1 MQPRRVESSA
11 AAPASFI
18 VLLRSPLLC
27 SPLATGLCLESTL
40 VVRLVDNDD
49 QLHDH
54 SKSVAHPLLASPHR
68 SAAGAMDS
76 DVAFSSEE
84 EDAQQQQQQH
94 YNQQESKREQRDST
108 AASPAAATEVANGT
122 RPPHRRKQRRSSLDQ
137 PTSDDEPSSSSSQS
151 SSSASAASASSPL
164 PHSSYGPSAG
174 QSRSP
179 LGKTSVQANAQ
190 LMELFS
196 SMAARYEAQHPFL
209 SLSSFLDCLLSWESL
224 CGLYIAAVCIAG
236 YGYMRLVHMLV
247 EGLLMLV
254 FTAAALALSMWQ
266 SYLEHTELVRLLRA
280 RMELVLRLPT
290 LAQQTTTDHPPSST
304 FVRTHRDGRWRLL
317 PANLLVEGD
326 LIEVD
331 EGDPLPGKCKRVEG
345 AGEALSGA
353 EGRERQEMRV
363 VEVPAEVAPG
373 GPKRKADVRERSA
386 IASHSHH
393 VMHPSLST
401 SPFHS
406 FSHHPAHH
414 VHPFH
419 PHLSHAHSNPSI
431 VHDSHAYPRS
441 YPRVISPGQT
451 SHSSIIVNPPPH
463 PPSPPQPPAPPHT
476 GRLPSSFSDSALS
489 TLSAG
494 ERKAEEAEPAAHPMQ
509 PSHSV
514 RSMSSLSSYS
524 PAPVSP
530 FPAAYTLSSLP
541 ALAASSSHFYIVID
555 SPLQQQLSFLLR
567 PPDESRSDRPPQPLT
582 AARVQL
588 TKRRVR
594 WFAVCCF
601 LLYCVVTI
609 IRLSVRHGWPPNGS
623 GDERKEWYQ
632 ALFYHSALLLLPLSF
647 LPSAFYMFLL
657 DAVGNAHLLVLQEA
671 VQARTEQGYGPS
683 SVLGPEGDARERERQ
698 EREKRKSGQRR
709 RSDSISSVSS
719 ASSSSTDEGDEV
731 AGGEDNDIDDHNT
744 FTFIDSLV
752 LSSSSLFHHTLDIL
766 TGRELYITRTVNP
779 LLTLGNI
786 TTFCCLD
793 AEGILSENEPSP
805 DHLLLYSGGKA
816 TVIDIINDPTSANGI
831 MMEGDWQRHMGVLKP
846 VGLNCALNHSCNMR
860 DSQLCEFV
868 VAGSGDGGGSEER
881 EVSGCLCPLA
891 REIGF
896 DVRWIRQQYYISKV
910 LYNVTLMQQSTHGT
924 VKQRRKGRASTKP
937 GNKPHSTAAA
947 TSASSYSPLFDAK
960 VRTMT
965 SIAVQDRLLPD
976 SFHLLTNGDPL
987 LTFRHCSAY
996 WDGDN
1001 IKPVDEAIASSFQS
1015 ILQQWWHQDLHC
1027 IAFAYTPIPSLYY
1040 ALLMDESGREREYI
1054 IDTWQEAAGWERKP
1068 ESVGTDGGSEAD
1080 GTGGTGTADE
1090 MKDER
1095 RYGVSD
1101 MATMREDA
1109 REDDEAALYGV
1120 VHDVESGEYDAKAAQ
1135 QLVDDNEV
1143 LLDEATD
1150 IVEEATRGARRVRWD
1165 SQDVSSAEEEKD
1177 DSSHEAELSS
1187 ASVDSNSANLGPLPP
1202 YNVTGAAQPISPTN
1216 KATAGVLTSVK
1227 PVRILRIPA
1236 LHRTSFSS
1244 SQNGPLGNP
1253 RTPTSSSSTIQ
1264 AGLPTGPPRSSDSPP
1279 PAADHES
1286 PAAPSTHVD
1295 ILDPPPAPSQPEPP
1309 GPPPTAGGSGSS
1321 HDVRISIPSSPSMAD
1336 TNESQLHAPLLTTT
1350 TDGPTLRR
1358 LHLHPSSSSS
1368 STTAAMQAATAPR
1381 ASTPSN
1387 LNTYLLSSPYNTAVR
1402 SSSTSSNA
1410 PPPRPGSTPALLYP
1424 TTAPA
1429 PSSLSPSFPSNQL
1442 QPLLVAALS
1451 QPSVSPLPQPASA
1464 RPGSSQRRAR
1474 ASSLSHSH
1482 SQQQLSSL
1490 GLPIPAA
1497 SPASFLPSLQ
1507 HNDSPI
1513 LPFTMSSPP
1522 ASSTPSND
1530 TPPHASRANNT
1541 PLAQPTLTTTSAAS
1555 ATTAMP
1561 PLSPTSASSVYKQ
1574 LQHDQLF
1581 LGMVAMRDQPKT
1593 EVRSLVEHLM
1603 AAGIRFVLFSPENE
1617 RKTQAFGGK
1626 IGLFTDF
1633 NVFISLADPEGA
1645 DDKVERRQGK
1655 SQLPR
1660 GVSAIRAH
1668 LERVDNVPLLV
1679 SLFTDCRS
1687 ADVKEM
1693 IRIYQENGESVMCMG
1708 SSLKVDNAECFMQAD
1723 IAASLDPIPSRECQH
1738 KTYTSNEERDRE
1750 RQRGGGSSG
1759 GGGGGGGGD
1768 GVDRESLLGDEEEGD
1783 SNYSDSREFA
1793 VSSAITSMP
1802 CALPLSLT
1810 TDLMQF
1816 IALICEGRRL
1826 STNFN
1831 QVLSFAVQAY
1841 LALFILLLFTYIID
1855 TPPLFTGYQLLWLTF
1870 LIIPALSLS
1879 LFFSTRSADVMTRLA
1894 DKNIDIASDSS
1905 RHITY
1910 FIARWLPSM
1919 LIYALFFLVFLH
1931 SSFDSHLLFDTYY
1944 WQSAYSGA
1952 SLTQVDSYHSVLVD
1966 VQAYSQVVYVLALVG
1981 HSACM
1986 VHRYDSLRRAR
1997 PWVNWVWCTVAV
2009 GCAAA
2014 QVVFAAVTWA
2024 AAGKVGVSVSWVW
2037 YVWLIVWPVWLV
2049 TVDELLKAHDRQRRE
2064 FYHNRARSHF
2074 DTVLGMHSPK

>member
-1 MQPRRVESSA
+1 
-11 AAPASFI
+11 
-18 VLLRSPLLC
+18 
-27 SPLATGLCLESTL
+27 
-40 VVRLVDNDD
+40 
-49 QLHDH
+49 
-54 SKSVAHPLLASPHR
+54 
-68 SAAGAMDS
+68 MDS

-84 EDAQQQQQQH
+84 EDVYQQRQH
-94 YNQQESKREQRDST
+94 DNHEELKREQLDTTPAT
-108 AASPAAATEVANGT
+108 AATAQ
-122 RPPHRRKQRRSSLDQ
+122 RPTDAPRPRRHKQQRRSVEQ
-137 PTSDDEPSSSSSQS
+137 PTSDDERSSSSSES
-151 SSSASAASASSPL
+151 SLSHSAASASQPSPR
-164 PHSSYGPSAG
+164 PSYAPSAA
-174 QSRSP
+174 QARSQ

-190 LMELFS
+190 LMDLFS

-224 CGLYIAAVCIAG
+224 CGLYIAAVCIVG
-236 YGYMRLVHMLV
+236 YGYLRLTHMLV
-247 EGLLMLV
+247 EGLLLLA

-331 EGDPLPGKCKRVEG
+331 EGDPLPGKCRRVEG
-345 AGEALSGA
+345 TVETLAAA

-363 VEVPAEVAPG
+363 VEVQEVSTGAQ
-373 GPKRKADVRERSA
+373 KKKAADLRERSA

-393 VMHPSLST
+393 VVHPSLSA

-406 FSHHPAHH
+406 FSHHPTHH
-414 VHPFH
+414 IHPLH
-419 PHLSHAHSNPSI
+419 SHLSHAHSNPSLS
-431 VHDSHAYPRS
+431 HDSHTYPRS
-441 YPRVISPGQT
+441 YPRLISPGQT
-451 SHSSIIVNPPPH
+451 SSHSSVLNPPPH
-463 PPSPPQPPAPPHT
+463 PPSPPQPPAPHPV

-489 TLSAG
+489 TLSNG
-494 ERKAEEAEPAAHPMQ
+494 ERKAEEAEPPTHPLQ
-509 PSHSV
+509 PSHNFT
-514 RSMSSLSSYS
+514 SMSSLSSYS
-524 PAPVSP
+524 PQPASP
-530 FPAAYTLSSLP
+530 FPTTHTLSSLP

-582 AARVQL
+582 AARVQV

-601 LLYCVVTI
+601 LLYCAVTV

-623 GDERKEWYQ
+623 GLEGKEWYQ

-647 LPSAFYMFLL
+647 IPSAFYMFLL

-698 EREKRKSGQRR
+698 EREKQRKGGTRR

-719 ASSSSTDEGDEV
+719 ASSTSTDDADEV

-752 LSSSSLFHHTLDIL
+752 LSSSSLAHHTLDIL

-816 TVIDIINDPTSANGI
+816 TVIDIINDPTSSNGI

-868 VAGSGDGGGSEER
+868 VAGGGESGSSEER

-910 LYNVTLMQQSTHGT
+910 MYNVTLMQQSTHGT
-924 VKQRRKGRASTKP
+924 VKQRRKGRATAKLA
-937 GNKPHSTAAA
+937 NKPHNANTATTSTS
-947 TSASSYSPLFDAK
+947 THSPLFDAK

-987 LTFRHCSAY
+987 LTFKHCSAY

-1001 IKPVDEAIASSFQS
+1001 IKPVDDAIASSFQS
-1015 ILQQWWHQDLHC
+1015 ILQQWWHQDLQC
-1027 IAFAYTPIPSLYY
+1027 IAFGYTPIPSLYY
-1040 ALLMDESGREREYI
+1040 ALLMDEAGREREYI

-1068 ESVGTDGGSEAD
+1068 ERASIDGSGESDGRNGGGVDEAKED
-1080 GTGGTGTADE
+1080 
-1090 MKDER
+1090 R
-1095 RYGVSD
+1095 RYGGSD

-1109 REDDEAALYGV
+1109 REGDEAMAYGGV
-1120 VHDVESGEYDAKAAQ
+1120 QDADAGEYDAKAAQQLQ

-1150 IVEEATRGARRVRWD
+1150 IVEEDAARGARRVRWD
-1165 SQDVSSAEEEKD
+1165 SQDVSSAEEKD
-1177 DSSHEAELSS
+1177 DSSHEPELSS
-1187 ASVDSNSANLGPLPP
+1187 ASVDSNSAVPSPLPP
-1202 YNVTGAAQPISPTN
+1202 YMSTGAPQPVSPAHQT
-1216 KATAGVLTSVK
+1216 AAGVLTSVK
-1227 PVRILRIPA
+1227 PVRILHIPA

-1244 SQNGPLGNP
+1244 SQTGPLALP

-1264 AGLPTGPPRSSDSPP
+1264 GGLSTVLLQSSDSPQ
-1279 PAADHES
+1279 ASVRDLIS
-1286 PAAPSTHVD
+1286 APSAHVD
-1295 ILDPPPAPSQPEPP
+1295 IVDPPPAPNQPDPP
-1309 GPPPTAGGSGSS
+1309 APPPTSATV
-1321 HDVRISIPSSPSMAD
+1321 HAFAPDVRITIPSSPSVASRS
-1336 TNESQLHAPLLTTT
+1336 ESQLHAPLLSADT
-1350 TDGPTLRR
+1350 PTLRK
-1358 LHLHPSSSSS
+1358 LQLHPSSSTSF
-1368 STTAAMQAATAPR
+1368 TTAGTVPR
-1381 ASTPSN
+1381 SSTPSN
-1387 LNTYLLSSPYNTAVR
+1387 MSTYLLSSPHDAAAR
-1402 SSSTSSNA
+1402 TSSASFVA

-1424 TTAPA
+1424 NTTPA
-1429 PSSLSPSFPSNQL
+1429 PSSSSFPSSQL
-1442 QPLLVAALS
+1442 QPLLVTAAS
-1451 QPSVSPLPQPASA
+1451 QPTLSPHPQLASA
-1464 RPGSSQRRAR
+1464 QPGSFRRRSR

-1482 SQQQLSSL
+1482 SQHQLATPSMTL
-1490 GLPIPAA
+1490 PAA
-1497 SPASFLPSLQ
+1497 SPASFLPSL
-1507 HNDSPI
+1507 HNNDSLI

-1522 ASSTPSND
+1522 ASSTPSHD
-1530 TPPHASRANNT
+1530 TPPPSSRANNT
-1541 PLAQPTLTTTSAAS
+1541 PLTQPTLTTTAS
-1555 ATTAMP
+1555 ASTTTVMP

-1723 IAASLDPIPSRECQH
+1723 IAASLDPIPSRECVY
-1738 KTYTSNEERDRE
+1738 KTFPSSEERDRE
-1750 RQRGGGSSG
+1750 RQRGGSSG
-1759 GGGGGGGGD
+1759 GGD
-1768 GVDRESLLGDEEEGD
+1768 SVDRESTSGDEEEGD
-1783 SNYSDSREFA
+1783 YSDSREFA

-1841 LALFILLLFTYIID
+1841 LALFILLLVTYIID

-1870 LIIPALSLS
+1870 LIIPALSFA
-1879 LFFSTRSADVMTRLA
+1879 LFFSPRSADVMTRLA
-1894 DKNIDIASDSS
+1894 DKNIDVASDSG
-1905 RHITY
+1905 RHTAY
-1910 FIARWLPSM
+1910 FVLRWLPSM

-1952 SLTQVDSYHSVLVD
+1952 ALASVDSYNSVLVE
-1966 VQAYSQVVYVLALVG
+1966 VQAYSQVAYVAALVV

-1986 VHRYDSLRRAR
+1986 VHRYDSLRRVQ
-1997 PWVNWVWCTVAV
+1997 PWVNRVWCVVAV
-2009 GCAAA
+2009 CCVAA

-2037 YVWLIVWPVWLV
+2037 YVWLVVWPVWLV
-2049 TVDELLKAHDRQRRE
+2049 TIDELVTAHDRRRRE

>member
-1 MQPRRVESSA
+1 
-11 AAPASFI
+11 
-18 VLLRSPLLC
+18 
-27 SPLATGLCLESTL
+27 
-40 VVRLVDNDD
+40 
-49 QLHDH
+49 
-54 SKSVAHPLLASPHR
+54 
-68 SAAGAMDS
+68 MDS
-76 DVAFSSEE
+76 DAASSSEE
-84 EDAQQQQQQH
+84 DNAQQRDQCD
-94 YNQQESKREQRDST
+94 YESKRDQHDPTE
-108 AASPAAATEVANGT
+108 AAAD
-122 RPPHRRKQRRSSLDQ
+122 RPTNPSRPHRHKHHRRSSLDQ
-137 PTSDDEPSSSSSQS
+137 PTSDDEPSSSFSQS
-151 SSSASAASASSPL
+151 SLSISAASASPRSPQ
-164 PHSSYGPSAG
+164 PQSSYVPPPSQA
-174 QSRSP
+174 RSQ

-190 LMELFS
+190 LMEVFS

-209 SLSSFLDCLLSWESL
+209 SLSSFLECLFSWDCL
-224 CGLYIAAVCIAG
+224 CGLYIAAVCIVG
-236 YGYMRLVHMLV
+236 YGYIRLTHMLV
-247 EGLLMLV
+247 EGLLVLV

-331 EGDPLPGKCKRVEG
+331 EGDPLPGKCRQVEG
-345 AGEALSGA
+345 VEALGGT

-363 VEVPAEVAPG
+363 VEVQQVAAAG
-373 GPKRKADVRERSA
+373 QKKKAAADMRERSA
-386 IASHSHH
+386 MASHSHH

-406 FSHHPAHH
+406 FSHHTTNHI
-414 VHPFH
+414 HPFH
-419 PHLSHAHSNPSI
+419 THLTHAHSNPSL
-431 VHDSHAYPRS
+431 VHDNHSYPRS
-441 YPRVISPGQT
+441 YPRVLSPGQT
-451 SHSSIIVNPPPH
+451 ASHSSIVNPPPH
-463 PPSPPQPPAPPHT
+463 PPSPPQPPAPHPV
-476 GRLPSSFSDSALS
+476 GRLTSSFSDSALS
-489 TLSAG
+489 TLATAG
-494 ERKAEEAEPAAHPMQ
+494 DRKAEEADPTAHPMQ
-509 PSHSV
+509 PSHGLN
-514 RSMSSLSSYS
+514 SMSSLSSYS
-524 PAPVSP
+524 PQPVSP
-530 FPAAYTLSSLP
+530 FPPAYTLSSLP

-582 AARVQL
+582 TALVQL

-601 LLYCVVTI
+601 VLYCVVTI

-623 GDERKEWYQ
+623 GIEGKQWYQ

-698 EREKRKSGQRR
+698 EREKRKGGTRR
-709 RSDSISSVSS
+709 RSDSVSSIESASSVS
-719 ASSSSTDEGDEV
+719 TDDGDDV
-731 AGGEDNDIDDHNT
+731 AGAEDNDIDDHNT

-752 LSSSSLFHHTLDIL
+752 LSPSSLASHTFDIL

-860 DSQLCEFV
+860 ESQLCEFV
-868 VAGSGDGGGSEER
+868 VAGGGEAGGTEER

-924 VKQRRKGRASTKP
+924 VKQRRKGRTTAKLA
-937 GNKPHSTAAA
+937 NKPHNLSNSTTASS
-947 TSASSYSPLFDAK
+947 TSSYSPLFDAK

-965 SIAVQDRLLPD
+965 SIAVQDRLMPD

-996 WDGDN
+996 WDGDS
-1001 IKPVDEAIASSFQS
+1001 IKPVDDGIASSFQS
-1015 ILQQWWHQDLHC
+1015 ILQQWWHQDLRC
-1027 IAFAYTPIPSLYY
+1027 MAFAYTPIPPLYY
-1040 ALLMDESGREREYI
+1040 ALLMDEAGREREYI

-1068 ESVGTDGGSEAD
+1068 ETVVADTGVESDGR
-1080 GTGGTGTADE
+1080 GGNGKE
-1090 MKDER
+1090 ER
-1095 RYGVSD
+1095 RYGGSD

-1109 REDDEAALYGV
+1109 REDDEAATYGA
-1120 VHDVESGEYDAKAAQ
+1120 VHDTDTGEYDAKGAQ

-1150 IVEEATRGARRVRWD
+1150 IVEEDATRAARRVRWD
-1165 SQDVSSAEEEKD
+1165 SQDVSSADEKD
-1177 DSSHEAELSS
+1177 DSTQEAELSS
-1187 ASVDSNSANLGPLPP
+1187 ASVDSSSTHPGPPTQYLS
-1202 YNVTGAAQPISPTN
+1202 TTTTQPISHSHQQT
-1216 KATAGVLTSVK
+1216 TASGVLTSVK
-1227 PVRILRIPA
+1227 PVRILHIPA

-1244 SQNGPLGNP
+1244 SQSGPLPNP
-1253 RTPTSSSSTIQ
+1253 VTPTSTSTSVRTGGVSTAPPQSSE
-1264 AGLPTGPPRSSDSPP
+1264 SPQP
-1279 PAADHES
+1279 ADNGFLSAPAA
-1286 PAAPSTHVD
+1286 HVD

-1309 GPPPTAGGSGSS
+1309 APPL
-1321 HDVRISIPSSPSMAD
+1321 HDVRISIPSSPSV
-1336 TNESQLHAPLLTTT
+1336 TERRESQLNAPLLTS
-1350 TDGPTLRR
+1350 DVPTLRK
-1358 LHLHPSSSSS
+1358 LQLHPSSSSS
-1368 STTAAMQAATAPR
+1368 STSSALQSSTAPR
-1381 ASTPSN
+1381 SSTPSN
-1387 LNTYLLSSPYNTAVR
+1387 LSTYLLSSPYEGAARTSS
-1402 SSSTSSNA
+1402 SSSTA
-1410 PPPRPGSTPALLYP
+1410 PPPRPGSTPAVLFP
-1424 TTAPA
+1424 HTIPAPA
-1429 PSSLSPSFPSNQL
+1429 ATSSSFPSTQL
-1442 QPLLVAALS
+1442 QPLLVSASS
-1451 QPSVSPLPQPASA
+1451 QPMAPAQSQPASA
-1464 RPGSSQRRAR
+1464 RPSLSQRRTR
-1474 ASSLSHSH
+1474 ASSLSHSQ
-1482 SQQQLSSL
+1482 SQQQLLIQSL
-1490 GLPIPAA
+1490 PPATV
-1497 SPASFLPSLQ
+1497 SPASFLPSLH
-1507 HNDSPI
+1507 HNDSSVLPI
-1513 LPFTMSSPP
+1513 TMSSPP
-1522 ASSTPSND
+1522 ISSTNSND
-1530 TPPHASRANNT
+1530 MPPTSSRANNT
-1541 PLAQPTLTTTSAAS
+1541 PLAQPTILIGAATSA
-1555 ATTAMP
+1555 TAPMP

-1687 ADVKEM
+1687 ADVTEM

-1723 IAASLDPIPSRECQH
+1723 IAASLDPIPSRECQYAH
-1738 KTYTSNEERDRE
+1738 SSSEDGDKE
-1750 RQRGGGSSG
+1750 RQRGRSG

-1768 GVDRESLLGDEEEGD
+1768 SGDRESGAGEEDVED
-1783 SNYSDSREFA
+1783 YSDSREFA

-1826 STNFN
+1826 STNFS

-1841 LALFILLLFTYIID
+1841 IALFILLLVTYIID
-1855 TPPLFTGYQLLWLTF
+1855 TPPLFTGYQLLWLAF
-1870 LIIPALSLS
+1870 LIIPALSFA
-1879 LFFSTRSADVMTRLA
+1879 LFFSPRSTDVMTRLA
-1894 DKNIDIASDSS
+1894 DKNIDITSDSR
-1905 RHITY
+1905 RHTTY
-1910 FIARWLPSM
+1910 FVLRWLPSM
-1919 LIYALFFLVFLH
+1919 FIYALFFIVFLH

-1952 SLTQVDSYHSVLVD
+1952 SLAAVDSYNSVLVE
-1966 VQAYSQVVYVLALVG
+1966 VQAYSQVVYVLALVV

-1986 VHRYDSLRRAR
+1986 VHRYDSLRRVR
-1997 PWVNWVWCTVAV
+1997 PWVNWVWCVVAV
-2009 GCAAA
+2009 SCVAA

-2024 AAGKVGVSVSWVW
+2024 AAGKVAVSTSWVW
-2037 YVWLIVWPVWLV
+2037 YVWLIVWPVWLIV
-2049 TVDELLKAHDRQRRE
+2049 VDELVTAHDRQRRE
-2064 FYHNRARSHF
+2064 FYHVRARSHF

>member
-1 MQPRRVESSA
+1 
-11 AAPASFI
+11 
-18 VLLRSPLLC
+18 
-27 SPLATGLCLESTL
+27 
-40 VVRLVDNDD
+40 
-49 QLHDH
+49 
-54 SKSVAHPLLASPHR
+54 
-68 SAAGAMDS
+68 MDS

-84 EDAQQQQQQH
+84 EDAQQKHEH
-94 YNQQESKREQRDST
+94 YNNDQEHKRDTHNS
-108 AASPAAATEVANGT
+108 APASAAAVDRPTTDT
-122 RPPHRRKQRRSSLDQ
+122 RPRRHRRRHRASLDQ
-137 PTSDDEPSSSSSQS
+137 PTSEDEPSSASSRS
-151 SSSASAASASSPL
+151 SSSASAASAS
-164 PHSSYGPSAG
+164 PHSPHGDYPPPAPPARGE
-174 QSRSP
+174 

-190 LMELFS
+190 LMELFQ
-196 SMAARYEAQHPFL
+196 SMAVRYEAQHPFL
-209 SLSSFLDCLLSWESL
+209 SLSSFLECLLRWESL
-224 CGLYIAAVCIAG
+224 CGLYIAAVCIVG
-236 YGYMRLVHMLV
+236 YGYLRLVHMLV
-247 EGLLMLV
+247 EGLLILV

-331 EGDPLPGKCKRVEG
+331 EGDPLPGKCRRVEG
-345 AGEALSGA
+345 AGEALGAA

-363 VEVPAEVAPG
+363 VEVQEVAAG
-373 GPKRKADVRERSA
+373 GQKKKAPDVRERERSA
-386 IASHSHH
+386 VASHSHH
-393 VMHPSLST
+393 VVHPSLST

-406 FSHHPAHH
+406 FSHHPTHH
-414 VHPFH
+414 IHPFH
-419 PHLSHAHSNPSI
+419 SHLTHAHSNPSI
-431 VHDSHAYPRS
+431 GHDSHSYPRS
-441 YPRVISPGQT
+441 YPRLISPGQAA
-451 SHSSIIVNPPPH
+451 SHSSIVNPPPH
-463 PPSPPQPPAPPHT
+463 PPSPPQPPAPHPVS
-476 GRLPSSFSDSALS
+476 RLPSSFSDSALS
-489 TLSAG
+489 TLSNG
-494 ERKAEEAEPAAHPMQ
+494 ERKTEEAEPPAHSMQ
-509 PSHSV
+509 PSRGFS
-514 RSMSSLSSYS
+514 SMSSLSSYS
-524 PAPVSP
+524 PQPVSP
-530 FPAAYTLSSLP
+530 LPAAYTLSSLP
-541 ALAASSSHFYIVID
+541 ALAASSSHCYIVID

-588 TKRRVR
+588 AKRRVR
-594 WFAVCCF
+594 WFAMCCF
-601 LLYCVVTI
+601 VVYCVVTI
-609 IRLSVRHGWPPNGS
+609 IRLSVRHSWPPNGS
-623 GDERKEWYQ
+623 GVESKEWYE

-647 LPSAFYMFLL
+647 IPSAFYMFLL

-671 VQARTEQGYGPS
+671 VQTRTEQGYGPS
-683 SVLGPEGDARERERQ
+683 SVLGPEGDARERERR
-698 EREKRKSGQRR
+698 EREKRKGGTRR

-719 ASSSSTDEGDEV
+719 VSSTSTDEADEV

-752 LSSSSLFHHTLDIL
+752 LSFSSLAHHTLDIL
-766 TGRELYITRTVNP
+766 TGREFFITRTVNP

-805 DHLLLYSGGKA
+805 DHLLLYSDGKA

-868 VAGSGDGGGSEER
+868 VAGGTDGGGSDER
-881 EVSGCLCPLA
+881 EVTGCLCPLA

-896 DVRWIRQQYYISKV
+896 DVRWIRQQYYVSKV

-924 VKQRRKGRASTKP
+924 VKQRRKGRASAKLA
-937 GNKPHSTAAA
+937 NKPHSVTASSTA
-947 TSASSYSPLFDAK
+947 TSTSSYSPLFDAK

-1001 IKPVDEAIASSFQS
+1001 IKPVDDAIASSFQS
-1015 ILQQWWHQDLHC
+1015 ILQQWWHQDLSC
-1027 IAFAYTPIPSLYY
+1027 FAFAYTPIPSLYY
-1040 ALLMDESGREREYI
+1040 ALLMDEAGREREYI

-1068 ESVGTDGGSEAD
+1068 ERAGADGGGESEDRRGSSMDEAKQERQY
-1080 GTGGTGTADE
+1080 GGP
-1090 MKDER
+1090 
-1095 RYGVSD
+1095 D

-1109 REDDEAALYGV
+1109 REDDEAASYGGT
-1120 VHDVESGEYDAKAAQ
+1120 HDPDTVEYDAKVAA

-1150 IVEEATRGARRVRWD
+1150 IVEEETARGARRVRWD
-1165 SQDVSSAEEEKD
+1165 SQEISSAEEKD

-1187 ASVDSNSANLGPLPP
+1187 ASVESNSALPGPLPQQIS
-1202 YNVTGAAQPISPTN
+1202 TPISPRNQTS
-1216 KATAGVLTSVK
+1216 TAVLTSVK
-1227 PVRILRIPA
+1227 PVRVLHIPA
-1236 LHRTSFSS
+1236 LHRSSFSS
-1244 SQNGPLGNP
+1244 SQSGPLTNP
-1253 RTPTSSSSTIQ
+1253 RTPTSTSSSIQ
-1264 AGLPTGPPRSSDSPP
+1264 AGGLPALPRQSS
-1279 PAADHES
+1279 ES
-1286 PAAPSTHVD
+1286 PQPTDHDSTSAPSTHVD
-1295 ILDPPPAPSQPEPP
+1295 ILDPPPAPGQPEPP
-1309 GPPPTAGGSGSS
+1309 APPAGNNTSS
-1321 HDVRISIPSSPSMAD
+1321 YAHDVRISIPSSPSMAD
-1336 TNESQLHAPLLTTT
+1336 RSEAQLNAPLLTAET
-1350 TDGPTLRR
+1350 PTLRK

-1368 STTAAMQAATAPR
+1368 YVTSATQAATVQR

-1387 LNTYLLSSPYNTAVR
+1387 LSTYLLSSPYEAAART
-1402 SSSTSSNA
+1402 SSTSSIA
-1410 PPPRPGSTPALLYP
+1410 PPPRPGSTPAALFPHTFP
-1424 TTAPA
+1424 TPA
-1429 PSSLSPSFPSNQL
+1429 PSSSSFPSNQL
-1442 QPLLVAALS
+1442 QPLLVT
-1451 QPSVSPLPQPASA
+1451 PHPQPALG
-1464 RPGSSQRRAR
+1464 RPSNMQRRTR
-1474 ASSLSHSH
+1474 ASSLSHSQ
-1482 SQQQLSSL
+1482 SQQQLVT
-1490 GLPIPAA
+1490 PIVPAV
-1497 SPASFLPSLQ
+1497 SPASFLPSL
-1507 HNDSPI
+1507 HNNESPI

-1522 ASSTPSND
+1522 ASSTPNND
-1530 TPPHASRANNT
+1530 TPPPSSRAHNT
-1541 PLAQPTLTTTSAAS
+1541 PNAQPTLTTTASAS
-1555 ATTAMP
+1555 ATTVVP

-1581 LGMVAMRDQPKT
+1581 LGMVAMRDQPKI

-1723 IAASLDPIPSRECQH
+1723 IAASLDPIPSRECQY
-1738 KTYTSNEERDRE
+1738 KTYPSSDERNRE
-1750 RQRGGGSSG
+1750 RQRGGSG
-1759 GGGGGGGGD
+1759 GGGGSGGD
-1768 GVDRESLLGDEEEGD
+1768 GGDRESAAGEEEENE
-1783 SNYSDSREFA
+1783 NYSDSREFA

-1826 STNFN
+1826 STNFS

-1841 LALFILLLFTYIID
+1841 LALFILLLITYIVD

-1870 LIIPALSLS
+1870 LIIPALSFA
-1879 LFFSTRSADVMTRLA
+1879 LFFSPRSADVMTRLA
-1894 DKNIDIASDSS
+1894 DKNIDIASDSG
-1905 RHITY
+1905 RHTAY
-1910 FIARWLPSM
+1910 FVVRWLPSM

-1944 WQSAYSGA
+1944 WQSPYSGA
-1952 SLTQVDSYHSVLVD
+1952 SLNSVGSYDSVLVE
-1966 VQAYSQVVYVLALVG
+1966 VQAYSQVVYVLALIA

-1986 VHRYDSLRRAR
+1986 VHRYDSLRRVR
-1997 PWVNWVWCTVAV
+1997 PWVNWVWCAVAV
-2009 GCAAA
+2009 SCLAV

-2049 TVDELLKAHDRQRRE
+2049 TVDELVKAHDRQRRE

-2074 DTVLGMHSPK
+2074 DTVLGMWSPR